1 MIQTSL
7 HHISEVNLPCRGQLV
22 ANRGC
27 EIQHEEEED
36 AVAAHRRHR
45 AATRAAGRRGDA
57 DGAHGARVRLVGR
70 GQAEAERIWN

>member
-1 MIQTSL
+1 MHS
-7 HHISEVNLPCRGQLV
+7 RGVDEPGRSQLL
-22 ANRGC
+22 ANRGR
-27 EIQHEEEED
+27 EVQIEEEED

-70 GQAEAERIWN
+70 GQAEAERI